1 MRIAIA
7 NSAEVDAIWPS
18 ISEKMQTGCDK
29 TGGGT
34 SSAEMWQMCRRG
46 DAFLIVGFAESIE
59 FASVW
64 RFETWPSGQ
73 VFRCVGLCGAKP
85 ERWMRS
91 LYDFALSQ
99 AKIGGTDRLIA
110 QGRKGW
116 RRLIE
121 RHVTGRVRTLWETVE
136 VH

>member
-1 MRIAIA
+1 MKIGIASA
-7 NSAEVDAIWPS
+7 AEVDQIWPA
-18 ISEKMQTGCDK
+18 ISEKMQIGCDK
-29 TGGGT
+29 TGGAT
-34 SSAEMWQMCRRG
+34 SSAELWQMCRRG
-46 DAFLIVGFAESIE
+46 DAFLIVGLGEQID

-73 VFRCVGLCGAKP
+73 VFRCVGLCGQHP
-85 ERWMRS
+85 DQWMRC
-91 LYDFALSQ
+91 LYDFAMSQ
-99 AKIGGTDRLIA
+99 AKVGGTDRLVA

-121 RHVTGRVRTLWETVE
+121 KYVTGRVRTLWETVE

>member
-7 NSAEVDAIWPS
+7 NAAEVDGVWPS
-18 ISEKMQTGCDK
+18 ISEKMQIGCDK
-29 TGGGT
+29 TGGAT
-34 SSAEMWQMCRRG
+34 SSAELWQMCRRG
-46 DAFLIVGFAESIE
+46 DAFLLVGLDQEIIM
-59 FASVW
+59 ASVW

-73 VFRCVGLCGAKP
+73 VFRCVGLCGSRP
-85 ERWMRS
+85 ELWMRD
-91 LYDFALSQ
+91 LYEFAISQ

-121 RHVTGRVRTLWETVE
+121 KYVTGRVRTLWETVE